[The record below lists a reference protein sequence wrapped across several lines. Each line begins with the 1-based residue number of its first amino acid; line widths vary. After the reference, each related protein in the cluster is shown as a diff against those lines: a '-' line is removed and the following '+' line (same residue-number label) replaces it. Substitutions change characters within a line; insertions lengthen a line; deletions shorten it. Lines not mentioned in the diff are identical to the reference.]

1 VYSTHSTSFRP
12 RYNSNGA
19 RSNITPGRESNKG
32 CPRFPRRGRAR
43 QEHEIMTGKERIH
56 AAAVS
61 IALLSAVLHPTLRDP
76 EDDSFP
82 LSTYPMFAR
91 NRPRLAKV
99 NAALALG
106 RGGAETALSPLLIGS
121 PETMQA
127 IRILN
132 RSVQAGEKSAR
143 ALCRAIAARVAK
155 SADPEL
161 SAARQ
166 IALVSE
172 TIDVIE
178 YAGGMRAP
186 RDRRVHS
193 RCRIP
198 RGKP

>member
-1 VYSTHSTSFRP
+1 
-12 RYNSNGA
+12 
-19 RSNITPGRESNKG
+19 
-32 CPRFPRRGRAR
+32 
-43 QEHEIMTGKERIH
+43 MTGMERLH

-61 IALLSAVLHPTLRDP
+61 IALLLAVLYPTLRDP

-91 NRPRLAKV
+91 NRTRLAKV

-106 RGGAETALSPLLIGS
+106 RGGTEQPLSPLLIGS

-127 IRILN
+127 IRVLN
-132 RSVQAGEKSAR
+132 RSVQAGERSAR

-161 SAARQ
+161 SGARQ
-166 IALVSE
+166 IALVTE

-178 YAGGMRAP
+178 YAGGVHAP
-186 RDRRVHS
+186 RDRQVHT